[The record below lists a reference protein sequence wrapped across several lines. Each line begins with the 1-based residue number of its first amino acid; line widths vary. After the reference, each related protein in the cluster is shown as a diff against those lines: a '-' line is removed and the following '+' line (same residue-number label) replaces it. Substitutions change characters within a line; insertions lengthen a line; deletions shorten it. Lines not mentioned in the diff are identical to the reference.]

1 MFLSVIE
8 FPSNFEYGGDVISSV
23 GWLKMLEVP
32 SHYVYN
38 FNSVGHKKYFYTLFA
53 PRVTMRSVWTVS
65 YYCHDER
72 GDGAVANFEKKSRT
86 VGFTNWAHLGRDCF
100 AKIAISSQA
109 KSKKSGIISAIFV
122 LSRSLTNETRVL
134 LIFHCALFNFS

>member
-1 MFLSVIE
+1 MRKLFEIFKVLRFQKRIVAAATIWGNTVNKWSYAQFLTWGLGIAK
-8 FPSNFEYGGDVISSV
+8 
-23 GWLKMLEVP
+23 LL
-32 SHYVYN
+32 
-38 FNSVGHKKYFYTLFA
+38 YTLFA

-65 YYCHDER
+65 YYCLDER

-109 KSKKSGIISAIFV
+109 KSKKKRNNFGYLCAIKISDKRNSCTSHI
-122 LSRSLTNETRVL
+122 SLRV
-134 LIFHCALFNFS
+134 I